1 MHPKTLPLIVG
12 LLSPTVTSLSIPIP
26 FLPSQEV
33 LNPSPWFDNDICP
46 LAPKISPP
54 EDGLL
59 PALRFVKD
67 ESIRARQANRLSR
80 AVQVP
85 TTVTDYMKDPYD
97 EGFAP
102 FVEFQELLEK
112 LFPLTHKK
120 ATLSHINRL
129 GLVYTLPGRDSTLK
143 PLLFTAHQD
152 VVPIND
158 ASDWTHPPFE
168 GYYDGTWLWG
178 RGASDCKNV
187 LIGLLSVVEDLLSQD
202 WTPNRTVL
210 LAFGFDEESHGFLG
224 AGAIAEYLEGVYGKD
239 GVEFVLDEG
248 GMGLES
254 LSSSSSTSSFSS
266 TSSASDEG
274 EDGVIYALPGVS
286 EKGSVDL
293 VLTLSVPG
301 GHSSIPPPHT
311 GIGILSEIIYTLEN
325 TELFT
330 PRLDTS
336 HPSRKKLECQVR
348 HSPSSVEPWLAS
360 ALQSTDHVTTAE
372 KLARSRGDQ
381 FRYILQTS
389 QAADLFHGGVKTN
402 ALPEHIEAIVNYR
415 VALHQTPEE
424 VMDRAVRIVSP
435 IVEKFNLT
443 LAAFP
448 ENKKEEEG
456 KVNHLTISTLS
467 GALSPAPVS
476 PTGTG
481 EDAVWT
487 RFAGVARAVFESVP
501 SLKGKTVVV
510 SGDIMTGN
518 TDTRFYW
525 NLSRNI
531 YRWSPSRA
539 GGALNIHTVDE
550 RVAVDVHL
558 EAMALYYD
566 LIRAFDAWDGSV
578 ESSYDLR

>member
-1 MHPKTLPLIVG
+1 MHPKALPWIA
-12 LLSPTVTSLSIPIP
+12 LLSPTVTALSIPLP
-26 FLPSQEV
+26 FGPSQQV
-33 LNPSPWFDNDICP
+33 LNPWSDEICP

-54 EDGLL
+54 EDGLH
-59 PALRFVKD
+59 PALRFVED
-67 ESIRARQANRLSR
+67 DSIRAQQANRLSR

-85 TTVTDYMKDPYD
+85 TTVTDYLKDPYD

-102 FVEFQELLEK
+102 FVEFQDLLKE
-112 LFPLTHKK
+112 LFPLVHKK

-129 GLVYTLPGRDSTLK
+129 GLVYTLPGRDPTLK
-143 PLLFTAHQD
+143 PILFTAHQD

-187 LIGLLSVVEDLLSQD
+187 LIGLLSVVEDLVSQD

-248 GMGLES
+248 GMGLETLSS
-254 LSSSSSTSSFSS
+254 LSSL
-266 TSSASDEG
+266 ASDANG
-274 EDGVIYALPGVS
+274 EKEDDDGVVYALPGVS

-301 GHSSIPPPHT
+301 GHSSVPPAHT

-325 TELFT
+325 NELFT
-330 PRLDTS
+330 PRLDDS

-348 HSPSSVEPWLAS
+348 HSPSSVEPWLAD
-360 ALQSTDHVTTAE
+360 ALQSSDHVSTAE
-372 KLARSRGDQ
+372 KLARSRGPQ

-402 ALPEHIEAIVNYR
+402 ALPEHVEAVVNYR

-424 VMDRAVRIVSP
+424 VMDRAVRLIAP
-435 IVEKFNLT
+435 IVERLNLT

-448 ENKKEEEG
+448 EDKQGEEG

-467 GALSPAPVS
+467 KVLSPAPVS

-481 EDAVWT
+481 TDAVWT
-487 RFAGVARAVFESVP
+487 RFAGVTRSVFESVP

-550 RVAVDVHL
+550 RLAIDVHL

-566 LIRAFDAWDGSV
+566 LIRAFDAWGGSA
-578 ESSYDLR
+578 ESTYDL

>member
-1 MHPKTLPLIVG
+1 MHLKTLHLIG
-12 LLSPTVTSLSIPIP
+12 LLSPTAVTSLSIPIP
-26 FLPSQEV
+26 FLSSQQV
-33 LNPSPWFDNDICP
+33 FNPTPWSDNDICP
-46 LAPKISPP
+46 LAPKVSPP

-59 PALRFVKD
+59 PALRFVED

-85 TTVTDYMKDPYD
+85 TTVTDYLKDPYD

-102 FVEFQELLEK
+102 FVEFQDLLKK
-112 LFPLTHKK
+112 LFPLVHKK

-129 GLVYTLPGRDSTLK
+129 GLVYTVTGKDTTLK

-224 AGAIAEYLEGVYGKD
+224 AGSIAEYLEGVYGKD

-248 GMGLES
+248 GMGLET
-254 LSSSSSTSSFSS
+254 LASSSSSSSFASS
-266 TSSASDEG
+266 
-274 EDGVIYALPGVS
+274 EDQDGDDGIIYALPGVS

-293 VLTLSVPG
+293 VFTLSVPG
-301 GHSSIPPPHT
+301 GHSSVPPAHT
-311 GIGILSEIIYTLEN
+311 GIGILSEIIYALEN
-325 TELFT
+325 NELFT
-330 PRLDTS
+330 PRLDDS
-336 HPSRKKLECQVR
+336 HPSRKKLECQVQ

-360 ALQSTDHVTTAE
+360 ALQSNDHVSTAE
-372 KLARSRGDQ
+372 KLARSRGDK

-424 VMDRAVRIVSP
+424 VKDRAVRIVSP

-448 ENKKEEEG
+448 ENKGEEEG
-456 KVNHLTISTLS
+456 KENHLTISTLS
-467 GALSPAPVS
+467 GSLSPAPVS

-481 EDAVWT
+481 TDAVWT
-487 RFAGVARAVFESVP
+487 RFSGVTRSVFESVP

-531 YRWSPSRA
+531 YRWSPSRV

-550 RVAVDVHL
+550 RVAIDVHL

-578 ESSYDLR
+578 ESTYDLR